1 MNDLPSPS
9 AAPAHPEAPPVRK
22 RPAPKPQVVRRAL
35 ADGGGTKGQL
45 ERHQALKQHWSE
57 QFYKGLKNPKLPFK
71 DEHALGA
78 EYGVNPRTIINDV
91 RFFQDREGLPVDFIK
106 SRGGFGYLEEVKS
119 FSGDEF
125 TRGEYLALWLSVKSF
140 EAWGGLPHQKRMPT
154 ILRKLKS
161 SGASMDSAQLRAMRQ
176 NITFK
181 AGGFQAPVDQEIFE
195 TVLQAL
201 LKKEE
206 LRFGYLSLE
215 QRRALRE
222 KSASSAPSAV
232 IPNAPELRRVLPLH
246 LLCWDYAWY
255 LFAWDPARKDIRT
268 FALGRMSEAALTGK
282 HFDKVPVKFDLRK
295 ELEQSFGITRGGK
308 PVHVHL
314 RFQPR
319 AVPLIVERLWHP
331 TQVMIEN
338 EDGTLDLTMKVA
350 IVPELVRWVQSWGA
364 DIAILEPTSLDDL
377 VLDACRK
384 RLEEAARRRGL

>member
-1 MNDLPSPS
+1 MNDLPILSPS
-9 AAPAHPEAPPVRK
+9 PGSSDGSSPK
-22 RPAPKPQVVRRAL
+22 RPAPKPHVKRRAL
-35 ADGGGTKGQL
+35 ADGGGIKGQL
-45 ERHQALKQHWSE
+45 ERHQDLKQHWSE
-57 QFYKGLKNPKLPFK
+57 QYYKGLRNPKLPFK
-71 DEHALGA
+71 DEHALAA
-78 EYGVNPRTIINDV
+78 EYGVTSRTILNDV
-91 RFFQDREGLPVDFIK
+91 AYFQNREELPVDFIE

-154 ILRKLKS
+154 ILRKLKA
-161 SGASMDSAQLRAMRQ
+161 SGAAMDPAQLRAMRQ
-176 NITFK
+176 SVTFK

-201 LKKEE
+201 LKKEK
-206 LRFGYLSLE
+206 LQFGYLSLD

-222 KSASSAPSAV
+222 QPASSTASAV
-232 IPNAPELRRVLPLH
+232 IPKTPEVRCVLPLH

-268 FALGRMSEAALTGK
+268 FALGRMSGATLTGK
-282 HFDKVPVKFDLRK
+282 QFDKVPVKFDLRK

-308 PVHVHL
+308 SVPVHL

-331 TQVMIEN
+331 SQEMIEN